1 MNTKSVQSPQSL
13 TIFLPYNV
21 SECFHHVS
29 VQPPL
34 FHPNV
39 YPSGTVCLSILD
51 ADKGWRPSITVKQV
65 LLGIQDLLDTP
76 NASDPANGEAY
87 DLYMKSKSAYTTK
100 VKQIAA
106 ANTPS

>member
-1 MNTKSVQSPQSL
+1 
-13 TIFLPYNV
+13 
-21 SECFHHVS
+21 
-29 VQPPL
+29 
-34 FHPNV
+34 
-39 YPSGTVCLSILD
+39 LD

-87 DLYMKSKSAYTTK
+87 DLYMKSKVAYTNK